1 MGSKLPG
8 KRTDKKQVLN
18 TAKLLY
24 SRISNT
30 EGNTMIKKFLA
41 HIVISATLLV
51 SGIAIAYTP
60 TQTSVKT
67 QNTAITDT
75 SKQPAVYKNKKQ
87 WLARKDR
94 RTWNSQSGKFKKGKK
109 TKKQKRKQKKRNKK
123 PKKGNKG
130 KG

>member
-1 MGSKLPG
+1 
-8 KRTDKKQVLN
+8 
-18 TAKLLY
+18 
-24 SRISNT
+24 
-30 EGNTMIKKFLA
+30 MIKKFLA

-51 SGIAIAYTP
+51 SGIAIACTP

-75 SKQPAVYKNKKQ
+75 SKQPVVYKNKEQ
-87 WLARKDR
+87 WLAKTQSKRRKKR
-94 RTWNSQSGKFKKGKK
+94 GYNK
-109 TKKQKRKQKKRNKK
+109 TRKQKRRQKRKNKK